1 MQLVGELGDVP
12 GHAHS
17 LIYLA
22 HETDW
27 RSLFILAVNNVATDS
42 VIKRS
47 EMVDEY
53 HLLYSTAALMSV
65 NSIHQKS
72 VDQTTTADAHIRS
85 NGSPLCSRFTLRA
98 TYAGLAFDVK
108 L

>member
-47 EMVDEY
+47 EMVAEY

-65 NSIHQKS
+65 NSIHQKMS
-72 VDQTTTADAHIRS
+72 TKQPRRMHIFDQIHHRKILAYSCVQWAFIHATA
-85 NGSPLCSRFTLRA
+85 
-98 TYAGLAFDVK
+98 
-108 L
+108 